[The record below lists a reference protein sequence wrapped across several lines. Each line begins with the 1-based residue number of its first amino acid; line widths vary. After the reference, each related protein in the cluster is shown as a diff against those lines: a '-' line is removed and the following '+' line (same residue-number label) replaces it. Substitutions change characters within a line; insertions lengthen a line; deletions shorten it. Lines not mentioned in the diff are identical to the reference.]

1 MEWGKER
8 RWKQRMKKGAAVV
21 SGCLAVFLMA
31 GRAEV
36 SAAPIPLR
44 GVVEG
49 FYGTP
54 WSQEDRED
62 MIRFCGGQGLNAY
75 IYAPKDD
82 PYHRARW
89 REPYPEEKLSKL
101 ASLSKLAKTQ
111 GVRFI
116 FAISPGLDIRFSGYQ
131 GFMDRLAMQKK
142 IETMYRVGVRDF
154 AIFFERIRFFFFHQ

>member
-1 MEWGKER
+1 
-8 RWKQRMKKGAAVV
+8 
-21 SGCLAVFLMA
+21 
-31 GRAEV
+31 
-36 SAAPIPLR
+36 
-44 GVVEG
+44 
-49 FYGTP
+49 
-54 WSQEDRED
+54 

-116 FAISPGLDIRFSGYQ
+116 FAISPGLDIRFQDIRGLWTGWPCRKNRGDVPGRRSR
-131 GFMDRLAMQKK
+131 FC
-142 IETMYRVGVRDF
+142 DF
-154 AIFFERIRFFFFHQ
+154 FDDIPEKNGKGQADF